1 MSLASDD
8 VTDGVSF
15 GKMDLEHIKIRI
27 AELLQLLQRSPKTKD
42 DSRRP
47 SRQRYLQQLKED
59 IMTYYSYNEFMTEM
73 LLAYFSPGEAIE
85 FIEASEV
92 PRPVTIRVN
101 SLKTKRRELAAA
113 LINRGINLDP
123 VGDWSKVVSRLMCD
137 QTTMT
142 CMM

>member
-8 VTDGVSF
+8 VTGVSF

-27 AELLQLLQRSPKTKD
+27 AEILQFLQRSPKTD
-42 DSRRP
+42 GDSRRL

-73 LLAYFSPGEAIE
+73 LLAYFSPTEAIE

-113 LINRGINLDP
+113 LINQGINLDP
-123 VGDWSKVVSRLMCD
+123 VGDWSKVVSRLDRD
-137 QTTMT
+137 QRTMQ
-142 CMM
+142 CVM